1 MTQQILNF
9 KNISE
14 YFTHIDLISIIDVI
28 IVIFI
33 VWQILNLLSKS
44 RALQIAK
51 GLFFLYVL
59 NIIGTIF
66 KFNLTSEL
74 FTTLST
80 FLFLSL
86 PIVFQREIRIALE
99 SFGRL
104 DILQKDC
111 GGSEYAIKEI
121 SNAIYSFSSKK
132 VGALIILER
141 STPLDEYMVVGT
153 KLDSEISSELL
164 SCIFEN
170 QSSLHDGAIIIRDE
184 RIVSAKC
191 ILPLSDSLDTQS
203 NFGTRHRAGIGIT
216 EISDSIAIIASE
228 ETGHISIANKGEI
241 KVLKSNETLEDE
253 LIKIYSN
260 KESKSSKLKNIF
272 DRKWRWIKWA
282 FSLKVQILEQ

>member
-28 IVIFI
+28 IVVFI

-51 GLFFLYVL
+51 GLFFLYVF

-74 FTTLST
+74 FATLST

-104 DILQKDC
+104 DILQKDYR
-111 GGSEYAIKEI
+111 GSEHTIKEI
-121 SNAIYSFSSKK
+121 SNAVYSFSAKK

-141 STPLDEYMVVGT
+141 ATPLDEYMVVGT
-153 KLDSEISSELL
+153 KLDSEISYELL

-184 RIVSAKC
+184 RIVAAKC

-203 NFGTRHRAGIGIT
+203 NFGTRHRAGMGIT

-228 ETGHISIANKGEI
+228 ETGHISIANKGKI

-260 KESKSSKLKNIF
+260 KESKSSQLKAIF
-272 DRKWRWIKWA
+272 NRK
-282 FSLKVQILEQ
+282 